1 MDEIRLYFE
10 ENGAVTRYL
19 RRQYLYLMNNRMLAA
34 VWLSL
39 HPHDR

>member
-10 ENGAVTRYL
+10 DNGAATRYL
-19 RRQYLYLMNNRMLAA
+19 RRQHLYLMKNRMLAA

-39 HPHDR
+39 HPHDL